1 MTAPRAGLASQM
13 QAPIAPQARPRVAQI
28 MAVASGKGGVG
39 KTWLSSMLACA
50 YGRAG
55 QRALL
60 VDCDLGLANVD
71 VQLGVRP
78 QADVH
83 SVVRGF
89 LELDAAVTPVMGG
102 PGRQGGFDL
111 IAGHSG
117 SGALSAIKLEDVARV
132 AAGLVKLQPH
142 YDRVILDCAAGVDPN
157 VLRFVRSAD
166 KLVLVTS
173 EEPTA
178 LTDAY
183 ALVKILRLQG
193 ADVMPYVVVNM
204 AENRMKGRKVFDQF
218 AMACHQYLGFK
229 PKFAGVISRDP
240 RVPDSIRAQTP
251 LPVRHPQ
258 SQAFEDVLRIV
269 EALNAP
275 RT

>member
-1 MTAPRAGLASQM
+1 MSGANAALNETPAPRTRA
-13 QAPIAPQARPRVAQI
+13 APIF
-28 MAVASGKGGVG
+28 AVASGKGGVG
-39 KTWLSSMLACA
+39 KTWLSTMLAIA

-89 LELDAAVTPVMGG
+89 LELEAAVTPVLGG
-102 PGRQGGFDL
+102 PGRNGGFDL

-117 SGALSAIKLEDVARV
+117 SGALGAVKQEEVSRIASS
-132 AAGLVKLQPH
+132 LVKLTPH
-142 YDRVILDCAAGVDPN
+142 YDRVLLDLAAGIDPT
-157 VLRFVRSAD
+157 VLRFARAANR
-166 KLVLVTS
+166 LILITT

-183 ALVKILRLQG
+183 AMVKLLHLQG
-193 ADVMPYVVVNM
+193 AQVAPWLVVNM
-204 AENRMKGRKVFDQF
+204 AENRVKGRKVFDQF
-218 AMACHQYLGFK
+218 AMACHEYLGFR
-229 PKFAGVISRDP
+229 PKFAGVIARDP

-251 LPVRHPQ
+251 LPVRYPQ
-258 SQAFEDVLRIV
+258 SQAYEDVIRIV
-269 EALNAP
+269 EALNAG
-275 RT
+275 

>member
-1 MTAPRAGLASQM
+1 MTGMHSNLAQAEPPLPHPRAAS
-13 QAPIAPQARPRVAQI
+13 IF
-28 MAVASGKGGVG
+28 AVASGKGGVG
-39 KTWLSSMLACA
+39 KTWLSTMLSIGF
-50 YGRAG
+50 GRAG

-60 VDCDLGLANVD
+60 VDCDLGLANID

-89 LELDAAVTPVMGG
+89 LELDAAVTPVLGG
-102 PGRQGGFDL
+102 PGRNGGFDL

-117 SGALSAIKLEDVARV
+117 SGALGSAKLEEVARI
-132 AAGLVKLQPH
+132 ANGLPRLAPH
-142 YDRVILDCAAGVDPN
+142 YDRIVLDLAAGVDPN
-157 VLRFVRSAD
+157 VLRFARCAD
-166 KLVLVTS
+166 RLILVTT

-183 ALVKILRLQG
+183 ALVKLLRLQG
-193 ADVMPYVVVNM
+193 SQVTPWVIVNM
-204 AENRMKGRKVFDQF
+204 AENRVKGRKVFDQF
-218 AMACHQYLGFK
+218 SLACHEYLGFK
-229 PKFAGVISRDP
+229 PRFAGVVSRDA

-258 SQAFEDVLRIV
+258 AQAYEDVIRIV
-269 EALNAP
+269 EALNAG
-275 RT
+275 